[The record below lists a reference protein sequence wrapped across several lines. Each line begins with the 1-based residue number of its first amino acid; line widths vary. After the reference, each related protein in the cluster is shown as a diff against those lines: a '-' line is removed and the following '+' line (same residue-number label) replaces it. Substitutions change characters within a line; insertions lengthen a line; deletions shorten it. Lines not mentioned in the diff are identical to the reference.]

1 MSKIHLKLNR
11 FFVYSFILF
20 IIIFLGLIINY
31 YNDEK
36 NNERR
41 ENREYIQTLAKI
53 KSSEIKRW
61 FNERLSDGAYLF
73 SNFYLKENLPK
84 LAASPNIK
92 DSIKIAKVVET
103 MFKNHDYKNIFIIDS
118 DKKCLVCMNPDNLDN
133 FIADSVN
140 SALESE
146 SIKFSN
152 FYRDQSGSQIDLD
165 IYVPILSPGKS
176 SSVIILKIDPSKII
190 FPTVKNW
197 LINNSSGESFLVY
210 REKDSVVFI
219 NTLKFNKSAPL
230 TFKIPLTRL
239 DIPAVKVALGF
250 RGITE
255 GIDYRGEKVLADLRE
270 IENTPW
276 LLVSKIDLSEIYKPV
291 SNRLSFILIFLFPLF
306 AFAGLSFLYFQSRQ
320 NYKDLLKLNESN
332 KKFEALYQ
340 TSNDS
345 ILIIENDKILNCNAK
360 SEEIF
365 KIDQSNIISKSL
377 LDFSPEFQTDGSDSK
392 EKFFAILQKVNE
404 GEPQLFE
411 WIFINND
418 NVTFCE
424 INLSLLLID
433 NKKYIVAIVRDI
445 TGRKKAERDLY
456 ESEERYR
463 SLFKNNHSVML
474 LLDPNSGQIIDAN
487 PAACSFYGYSLEE
500 ITRLKITDINQ
511 LTQEQV
517 LEEMQRAKK
526 EQRRQ
531 FFFRHKLSS
540 NEIRD
545 VEVFSG
551 PISFHGNTLLYS
563 IVHDITERKRAEEAV
578 EDERKLLRT
587 VIDLIPDFVY
597 VKDPN
602 SCFLL
607 ANDATAHGMGF
618 LSPVRLIGS
627 CDAQVYPEN
636 IAAEFRSDEERV
648 LAGEILRNK
657 EEIIDGLDGQRR
669 VLLTTKVPLT
679 NNKGEIVA
687 LVGIGHDITERK
699 KTEEALKHSEIRYRS
714 LFENMSEGFFQ
725 AEIIEDDAGQA
736 LDFLFID
743 VNSAHSK
750 IMGLRR
756 EDVIGKKA
764 SELFPGLE
772 STWIE
777 AVAKVAST
785 GIPMRVEGYIKA
797 VGRYFVNSY
806 FSPKP
811 GQFAS
816 IFSDITDRIHAEEM
830 IKKLSTGIEQSPASI
845 VITDINGKI
854 EYVNP
859 KFTALTGYTFEEVN
873 GKNPNILKSGKMT
886 QEEYSVLWK
895 TISSKKDWRG
905 EFLNKKK
912 NGELYWESALISP
925 ILNEHGE
932 ITNFIAIKEDIT
944 DAKNADEAFKKM
956 TAELM
961 QQNRNL
967 EQFTYIMSHNLRTP
981 VANIIGISDAMQHV
995 NLDDNEKTLMMK
1007 GLFSS
1012 VKKLDEVILDLSNI
1026 LQIKQGVNEKK
1037 EKVSFSKLVQDI
1049 RTSILT
1055 LIEAEHVEIKT
1066 DFTTIDEMITLK
1078 SYLYS
1083 IFYNLI
1089 LNSIKYKRIDSN
1101 PLIEI
1106 KSFKNDG
1113 KLILTFKDNG
1123 IGIDLKKKGNE
1134 VFGMYK
1140 RFHTHTEGKGMG
1152 LFMTKMQTETLGGK
1166 IQIQSEVNKGTEFKI
1181 EFEL

>member
-1 MSKIHLKLNR
+1 MNKIHLKLNR

-20 IIIFLGLIINY
+20 IIIFLGLIINF
-31 YNDEK
+31 YNEEK

-53 KSSEIKRW
+53 KSSEITRW
-61 FNERLSDGAYLF
+61 FNERLSDAAYLY

-103 MFKNHDYKNIFIIDS
+103 MFKSHDYKNISIIGS

-133 FIADSVN
+133 FIADSIN
-140 SALESE
+140 SALKSR
-146 SIKFSN
+146 SIKFTN
-152 FYRDQSGSQIDLD
+152 FYRDPSGSSIDLD
-165 IYVPILSPGKS
+165 IYIPILIPGKPS
-176 SSVIILKIDPSKII
+176 FIIILKIDPAKII

-230 TFKIPLTRL
+230 TLKIPLIHL
-239 DIPAVKVALGF
+239 DVPAVKVALGI
-250 RGITE
+250 RGIVE

-320 NYKDLLKLNESN
+320 NYKDLLKLNEST

-345 ILIIENDKILNCNAK
+345 ILIIENDKIINCNAK

-365 KIDQSNIISKSL
+365 KIDQSNIVSKSL
-377 LDFSPEFQTDGSDSK
+377 LDFSPEFQIDGTNSK
-392 EKFFAILQKVNE
+392 EKFSNIIHKVNE

-411 WIFINND
+411 WIFKNGKAQ
-418 NVTFCE
+418 TYCE
-424 INLSLLLID
+424 INLSQLLID
-433 NKKYIVAIVRDI
+433 DKNYIVGIVRDI
-445 TGRKKAERDLY
+445 TERKNAVQALN

-463 SLFKNNHSVML
+463 SLFQNNHSVML
-474 LLDPNSGQIIDAN
+474 LINPESGKIVEAN
-487 PAACSFYGYSLEE
+487 PAALDFYGYSREE
-500 ITRLKITDINQ
+500 LLRLHISDINQ
-511 LTQEQV
+511 LPENEV
-517 LEEMQRAKK
+517 RKEMEKAKAEK
-526 EQRRQ
+526 RRQ
-531 FFFRHKLSS
+531 FFFRHKLAD
-540 NEIRD
+540 NQIKD

-551 PISFHGNTLLYS
+551 PISFGGKTFLYS
-563 IVHDITERKRAEEAV
+563 IVYDITERKIAEGNI
-578 EDERKLLRT
+578 RKL
-587 VIDLIPDFVY
+587 
-597 VKDPN
+597 
-602 SCFLL
+602 
-607 ANDATAHGMGF
+607 
-618 LSPVRLIGS
+618 
-627 CDAQVYPEN
+627 
-636 IAAEFRSDEERV
+636 
-648 LAGEILRNK
+648 
-657 EEIIDGLDGQRR
+657 
-669 VLLTTKVPLT
+669 
-679 NNKGEIVA
+679 
-687 LVGIGHDITERK
+687 
-699 KTEEALKHSEIRYRS
+699 
-714 LFENMSEGFFQ
+714 
-725 AEIIEDDAGQA
+725 
-736 LDFLFID
+736 
-743 VNSAHSK
+743 SA
-750 IMGLRR
+750 
-756 EDVIGKKA
+756 
-764 SELFPGLE
+764 
-772 STWIE
+772 
-777 AVAKVAST
+777 
-785 GIPMRVEGYIKA
+785 
-797 VGRYFVNSY
+797 
-806 FSPKP
+806 
-811 GQFAS
+811 
-816 IFSDITDRIHAEEM
+816 
-830 IKKLSTGIEQSPASI
+830 GIEQSPASI
-845 VITDINGKI
+845 VITDMSGKI

-859 KFTALTGYTFEEVN
+859 KFTALTGYTFEEVK

-886 QEEYSVLWK
+886 QEEYGVLWK

-944 DAKNADEAFKKM
+944 DAKKADEAFKKM

-995 NLDDNEKTLMMK
+995 KMDDNEKTLMMK

-1037 EKVSFSKLVQDI
+1037 EKVSFSKLVHDI

-1055 LIEAEHVEIKT
+1055 LIEAEHAEIKT
-1066 DFTTIDEMITLK
+1066 DFTSIDEMMTLK

-1106 KSFKNDG
+1106 KSFRDDG
-1113 KLILTFKDNG
+1113 KLTLTFKDNG